1 MRKYQELKPAQTRM
15 VNLSGA
21 FPSWSEVNL
30 SFVVSKKPKPT
41 MCKGILIAVMGELMA
56 SKTRQT
62 FVKLA
67 IPPQQLKEQLVQ
79 PSEMHVGQ
87 LVVT

>member
-15 VNLSGA
+15 VNLSGVY
-21 FPSWSEVNL
+21 PSCSEVNL

-41 MCKGILIAVMGELMA
+41 MCKGILIAMMGELMA

-67 IPPQQLKEQLVQ
+67 IPPQ
-79 PSEMHVGQ
+79 
-87 LVVT
+87 